1 MFILGPDPFPRN
13 LVSPHIHNIS
23 CQMIDGLGFIHIYLP
38 WIGADMLLIHTQCV
52 NNQVPPISKGNLKLV
67 VDSPLGV

>member
-1 MFILGPDPFPRN
+1 
-13 LVSPHIHNIS
+13 
-23 CQMIDGLGFIHIYLP
+23 MIDGLGFIHIYLP
-38 WIGADMLLIHTQCV
+38 WIGADMLLIHAQCV